1 MNTKRITMMLFGVI
15 LVLGIAGQAQAV
27 PMEYTVSGMFDDG
40 GELLGMMTIDS
51 DPGAPEPAPIVD
63 WSLTTSGGGISGFTY
78 NDTTSFL
85 LVNAGSWTVTTN
97 FGRTL
102 LLGGYSPSLVGN
114 SADQYEIQLIAESVW
129 GEGSRTNRYSG
140 PGSVIANPE
149 PSTLLLFGTG
159 LFGLGA
165 WRFRKGRKA

>member
-27 PMEYTVSGMFDDG
+27 PMEYAVSGMFDDG

-102 LLGGYSPSLVGN
+102 LLGDYSPSLLGN
-114 SADQYEIQLIAESVW
+114 AGPYEIQLIAENVW
-129 GEGSRTNRYSG
+129 GEGSRSG
-140 PGSVIANPE
+140 SGSVIANPE

>member
-15 LVLGIAGQAQAV
+15 LVFGIAGQAQAV
-27 PMEYTVSGMFDDG
+27 PIEYNVYGMFDDG
-40 GELLGMMTIDS
+40 GEISGMMTIDS

-63 WSLTTSGGGISGFTY
+63 WSLTTSGGEITGFTY

-102 LLGGYSPSLVGN
+102 LLGGYSPSLVANAGP
-114 SADQYEIQLIAESVW
+114 YEIDFLAEYVF
-129 GEGSRTNRYSG
+129 GEGSRTNEHSG

-165 WRFRKGRKA
+165 WRYRKSQA

>member
-1 MNTKRITMMLFGVI
+1 MNTKRITMLLFGVI

-27 PMEYTVSGMFDDG
+27 PMQYTVSGMFDDG
-40 GELLGMMTIDS
+40 GKLLGQMTIDS

-63 WSLTTSGGGISGFTY
+63 WSLTASGGGITGFTY

-85 LVNAGSWTVTTN
+85 LVNAGSWTVATN

-102 LLGGYSPSLVGN
+102 LLAGYSPSLVGN
-114 SADQYEIQLIAESVW
+114 AGVQREIQFIAEHTW
-129 GEGSRTNRYSG
+129 REGSRTNKYSG

-149 PSTLLLFGTG
+149 PSTVLLFGTG
-159 LFGLGA
+159 LLGLGA

>member
-1 MNTKRITMMLFGVI
+1 MNIKRITMMLFGVI

-27 PMEYTVSGMFDDG
+27 PMEYLVSGMFDDE
-40 GELLGMMTIDS
+40 GELWGMMTIDS

-102 LLGGYSPSLVGN
+102 LLGGYSPS
-114 SADQYEIQLIAESVW
+114 
-129 GEGSRTNRYSG
+129 
-140 PGSVIANPE
+140 
-149 PSTLLLFGTG
+149 
-159 LFGLGA
+159 
-165 WRFRKGRKA
+165 